1 MKNVHQAHMASNS
14 VLFVIIII
22 LFEIQSFVVHP
33 HKAISNKVLL
43 GAQCRLFTQ
52 RWSLKILTETFHIF
66 LFVIW
71 VLNFVDAC
79 LGITPP
85 HQSNITCITQMEI
98 RNIGE
103 STYFKKAVS
112 HN

>member
-1 MKNVHQAHMASNS
+1 MKNAHQAHMASNS

-43 GAQCRLFTQ
+43 GAYCRLFTQ

-66 LFVIW
+66 LFVI
-71 VLNFVDAC
+71 
-79 LGITPP
+79 
-85 HQSNITCITQMEI
+85 
-98 RNIGE
+98 
-103 STYFKKAVS
+103 
-112 HN
+112 

>member
-1 MKNVHQAHMASNS
+1 MKNARQAHMASNS

-66 LFVIW
+66 LFVI
-71 VLNFVDAC
+71 
-79 LGITPP
+79 
-85 HQSNITCITQMEI
+85 
-98 RNIGE
+98 
-103 STYFKKAVS
+103 
-112 HN
+112 

>member
-1 MKNVHQAHMASNS
+1 MKNARQAHMASNS

-43 GAQCRLFTQ
+43 GAHCRLFTQ

-66 LFVIW
+66 LFVI
-71 VLNFVDAC
+71 
-79 LGITPP
+79 
-85 HQSNITCITQMEI
+85 
-98 RNIGE
+98 
-103 STYFKKAVS
+103 
-112 HN
+112 